1 MGDPVRRC
9 DVVLTLGCL
18 AVMTAQAQQQSQSPP
33 LAPGAL
39 VAALDEQFQVRFL
52 DTKLGFGIS
61 RLCGPMGHRTLK
73 QLYEGPRKLPQPRSP
88 GWRNPECG
96 PNDWAPFRPGTKQEK
111 WVADEIARGKV
122 EIWTLLAGEARRQL
136 EGPVVAGNDNPKGL
150 DGVREELLRRVKLT
164 PIPEGDIGGWKV
176 VVRAVRAVE
185 ESCVRCHTAE
195 PVGETGILGGA
206 ARIKGLKLRDP
217 LGYLIYVYR
226 RRG

>member
-1 MGDPVRRC
+1 MRLCDPRP
-9 DVVLTLGCL
+9 TLGCL
-18 AVMTAQAQQQSQSPP
+18 AAVLAPAQQRLQSPP
-33 LAPGAL
+33 LAPAAL
-39 VAALDEQFQVRFL
+39 VSALDEQFQVRFL

-61 RLCGPMGHRTLK
+61 RLCGPTGHRALK

-96 PNDWAPFRPGTKQEK
+96 PNDWAPFRARNKQER
-111 WVADEIARGKV
+111 WVAEEIARGKV

-136 EGPVVAGNDNPKGL
+136 EGPVVAGTESPEGL
-150 DGVREELLRRVKLT
+150 DGVREELLKRVKQT

-176 VVRAVRAVE
+176 SVRAVRAVE
-185 ESCVRCHTAE
+185 ESCVKCHSAE
-195 PVGETGILGGA
+195 AASGEGRILSGA

-226 RRG
+226 GRG